1 MPQICYIFAKISNI
15 KKMAKYRIKLT
26 EDEVDE
32 LTSIIKKGSHTTQ
45 SYRAAQVLLNC
56 DEGEHSLGKNTHQ
69 KISNI
74 LKINMRTIERIKKKF
89 VEGGMECALERAVS
103 SRIYEKKVDGDLEA
117 KMVQLCCS
125 EPPEGRARW
134 TVRLLAEKL
143 VELEYVDYLSHVS
156 VHNILKKTKLSPGK
170 LKVG

>member
-1 MPQICYIFAKISNI
+1 LRAVWDLHYSYFVPKGH
-15 KKMAKYRIKLT
+15 KY
-26 EDEVDE
+26 VV
-32 LTSIIKKGSHTTQ
+32 
-45 SYRAAQVLLNC
+45 QV
-56 DEGEHSLGKNTHQ
+56 
-69 KISNI
+69 
-74 LKINMRTIERIKKKF
+74 
-89 VEGGMECALERAVS
+89 ERAES
-103 SRIYEKKVDGDLEA
+103 SRVYEKKVDGDLEA

-156 VHNILKKTKLSPGK
+156 VHNTLKKTKLSHGK